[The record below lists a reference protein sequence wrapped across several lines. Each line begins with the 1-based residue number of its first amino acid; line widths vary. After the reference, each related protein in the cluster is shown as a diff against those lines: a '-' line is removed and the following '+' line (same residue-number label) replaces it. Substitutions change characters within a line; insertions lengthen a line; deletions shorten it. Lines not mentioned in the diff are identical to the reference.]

1 VVKAFQTRI
10 RNLGRNAPYFAAMR
24 SRYWVILDCSMLLA
38 FVALQSWRLTGVVMH
53 EWLSVGLIA
62 GLLAHLVLHW
72 SWVATRSKRVL
83 APRSTRTRVNYALNL
98 MLFIAATVAM
108 VSGFMISKVVM
119 PQHPTPVNYLKW
131 HQLHNI
137 SATTSLICLG
147 LHLALNWNLMVA
159 ALRNFLRPRPARVWS
174 IRLKPLLAP
183 LAIITVSVIILSAAL
198 LAVERIM
205 PAGDV
210 TIIQRDG
217 RRIEHAPPPPEIAR
231 LRPDQ
236 VSPSTRGLPKFL
248 LASAMVAV
256 SAVVGRKVL
265 RMRLE

>member
-1 VVKAFQTRI
+1 
-10 RNLGRNAPYFAAMR
+10 MR
-24 SRYWVILDCSMLLA
+24 SRFWVVLDCSMLLS
-38 FVALQSWRLTGVVMH
+38 FVALQSWRLTGVVVH
-53 EWLSVGLIA
+53 EWLSAALIA

-98 MLFIAATVAM
+98 TLFIAATVAM

-119 PQHPTPVNYLKW
+119 PRHPTPVNYLKW
-131 HQLHNI
+131 HQLHDI

-147 LHLALNWNLMVA
+147 LHLALNWTLMVA
-159 ALRNFLRPRPARVWS
+159 ALRNFLLRRPARVWS
-174 IRLKPLLAP
+174 LRLKPLFAP
-183 LAIITVSVIILSAAL
+183 LAIITASVIILSAAL

-217 RRIEHAPPPPEIAR
+217 RRIDHAPPPPDIAR

-236 VSPSTRGLPKFL
+236 VSPSTRGIPKFIL
-248 LASAMVAV
+248 MSAMVAV
-256 SAVVGRKVL
+256 LTIVGRKVL
-265 RMRLE
+265 RMRLD

>member
-1 VVKAFQTRI
+1 
-10 RNLGRNAPYFAAMR
+10 MR
-24 SRYWVILDCSMLLA
+24 SRFWVMLDTSMLIA
-38 FVALQSWRLTGVVMH
+38 FVALQSWRLTGVVVH
-53 EWLSVGLIA
+53 EWLSVALIA

-98 MLFIAATVAM
+98 TLFIAATVAM
-108 VSGFMISKVVM
+108 VSGFMISKVVL
-119 PQHPTPVNYLKW
+119 PLHPTPVNYLKW
-131 HQLHNI
+131 HHLHNI

-147 LHLALNWNLMVA
+147 LHLALNWTLMVA
-159 ALRNFLRPRPARVWS
+159 ALRNFLLRRPARVWS
-174 IRLKPLLAP
+174 LRLKPLLAP

-198 LAVERIM
+198 LAIERIM

-217 RRIEHAPPPPEIAR
+217 RRIEHAPPPHDIAR
-231 LRPDQ
+231 LRPDEIP
-236 VSPSTRGLPKFL
+236 PSTRGIPKFIL
-248 LASAMVAV
+248 MSAMVAV

-265 RMRLE
+265 RMRLD